1 MTTTDGFGSGSVEPI
16 DSAGAKPKRLP
27 KERRRRT
34 AVKSEEDRA
43 KKCLTDA

>member
-1 MTTTDGFGSGSVEPI
+1 MTTTDVCSGSVEPI

-27 KERRRRT
+27 KERRWRT

>member
-1 MTTTDGFGSGSVEPI
+1 MTTTDFCSGSVEPI
-16 DSAGAKPKRLP
+16 DAAGAKPKRLP
-27 KERRRRT
+27 KERRWRT